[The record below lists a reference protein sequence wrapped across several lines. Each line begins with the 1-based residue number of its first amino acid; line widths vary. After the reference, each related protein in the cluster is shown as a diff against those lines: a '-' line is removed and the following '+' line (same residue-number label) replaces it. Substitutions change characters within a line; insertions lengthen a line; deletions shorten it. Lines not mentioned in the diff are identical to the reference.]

1 MVSLFLCLEHPPCHT
16 AYGAGV
22 TIEYTDYPID
32 ALAITMQEAIYKGGK
47 AYLKFTCVYCH
58 SRQTID
64 EANKLYTQGKC
75 EECGTV
81 TDIAKRGGNLL
92 VILPV
97 R

>member
-1 MVSLFLCLEHPPCHT
+1 MDGERDSFQSKLMPIDPAPL
-16 AYGAGV
+16 
-22 TIEYTDYPID
+22 EYTDYPID